1 MLCRGLSSDI
11 KKILITACNDISC
24 AAISAES
31 MKFVTYTAKIV
42 TIDNKK
48 CSLYAIS
55 EPWNS
60 IDVIVTDRTIAS
72 PKIAVSVIVSSLKVN
87 ET

>member
-1 MLCRGLSSDI
+1 MLCRGLCRDI

-31 MKFVTYTAKIV
+31 
-42 TIDNKK
+42 IDNKK
-48 CSLYAIS
+48 CSLYAMS

-60 IDVIVTDRTIAS
+60 IDVIVADRTIAS
-72 PKIAVSVIVSSLKVN
+72 PKMAVSMIVCSLKVN